1 MIDISP
7 DLWYTIT
14 VILRGYGGIGRRAGF
29 RIRWVTVQVRPLLPA
44 PTEKDNYRLSF
55 FVGLRDRA
63 RLVRERICAAYS
75 FEDTTARTY
84 PRQVFDPC
92 YPYQRKKTTTGCLF
106 LLVCVIGQDMYVKER
121 ASVLLG
127 MRPQGR
133 IPGRSIDPCYPY
145 QTAEIRTLCRWAM
158 GSDFSL
164 FLMIL
169 MSYQKMIYNI

>member
-1 MIDISP
+1 M
-7 DLWYTIT
+7 
-14 VILRGYGGIGRRAGF
+14 
-29 RIRWVTVQVRPLLPA
+29 TVQVRPLLPV
-44 PTEKDNYRLSF
+44 PTKKDNHRLSF

-106 LLVCVIGQDMYVKER
+106 LLVCVIGQDMYVKEY
-121 ASVLLG
+121 AQHILLRI
-127 MRPQGR
+127 RPQGR
-133 IPGRSIDPCYPY
+133 ILGRFIDPCYPY
-145 QTAEIRTLCRWAM
+145 QTVEIRTLCRWAM

-164 FLMIL
+164 FLIIL
-169 MSYQKMIYNI
+169 MSYQKMI